1 MVPPFYFSM
10 IHIGK
15 LIKEELHR
23 QERSITWFAN
33 KLCCERTNVYSIFK
47 RESIDT
53 ILLFRISLVL
63 HHNFFNY
70 YIQELADCDFFHRT
84 VIYTDHKRKT
94 EKITYANFAPVKGK
108 AMKQLIITTFTILS
122 LASCAS
128 SIPINLSCDE
138 QHIEIYVNDEYAG
151 RGLIHYIVPK
161 GDDYINVSC
170 RENGIEIYSRT
181 FYVKGKKNQ
190 LFELAIPKDYR
201 YSSGQQIKP
210 QIR

>member
-1 MVPPFYFSM
+1 MKTFKF
-10 IHIGK
+10 IG
-15 LIKEELHR
+15 LF
-23 QERSITWFAN
+23 ITI
-33 KLCCERTNVYSIFK
+33 TIF
-47 RESIDT
+47 I
-53 ILLFRISLVL
+53 
-63 HHNFFNY
+63 
-70 YIQELADCDFFHRT
+70 
-84 VIYTDHKRKT
+84 
-94 EKITYANFAPVKGK
+94 
-108 AMKQLIITTFTILS
+108 
-122 LASCAS
+122 SCAT
-128 SIPINLSCDE
+128 SIPISLLCNE

>member
-1 MVPPFYFSM
+1 MKVHARLGRELFVLIYVQGAWRYLRLKISIEWFRLFYFSM

-70 YIQELADCDFFHRT
+70 YIQELADYDFFSQ
-84 VIYTDHKRKT
+84 
-94 EKITYANFAPVKGK
+94 N
-108 AMKQLIITTFTILS
+108 
-122 LASCAS
+122 
-128 SIPINLSCDE
+128 CDL
-138 QHIEIYVNDEYAG
+138 Y
-151 RGLIHYIVPK
+151 
-161 GDDYINVSC
+161 
-170 RENGIEIYSRT
+170 
-181 FYVKGKKNQ
+181 
-190 LFELAIPKDYR
+190 
-201 YSSGQQIKP
+201 
-210 QIR
+210 

>member
-1 MVPPFYFSM
+1 MLLFSQSENRQFEARENEQMKVHARLGRELFVLIYVQGAWRYLRLKISIEWFRLFYFSM

-70 YIQELADCDFFHRT
+70 YIQELADCDFFSQ
-84 VIYTDHKRKT
+84 
-94 EKITYANFAPVKGK
+94 N
-108 AMKQLIITTFTILS
+108 
-122 LASCAS
+122 
-128 SIPINLSCDE
+128 CDL
-138 QHIEIYVNDEYAG
+138 Y
-151 RGLIHYIVPK
+151 
-161 GDDYINVSC
+161 
-170 RENGIEIYSRT
+170 
-181 FYVKGKKNQ
+181 
-190 LFELAIPKDYR
+190 
-201 YSSGQQIKP
+201 
-210 QIR
+210 